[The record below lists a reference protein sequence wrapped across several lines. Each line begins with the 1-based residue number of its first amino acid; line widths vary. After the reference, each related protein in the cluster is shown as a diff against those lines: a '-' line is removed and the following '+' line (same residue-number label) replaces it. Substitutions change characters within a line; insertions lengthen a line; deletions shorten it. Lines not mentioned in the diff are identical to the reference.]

1 MNNISFTSSDESSST
16 VNILRRDARGFSR
29 SLRDG
34 SSYVAVSFEVSPAK
48 YFQELLAEM
57 ESDIVELENRPKLN
71 HVHQFQDQLVRK
83 HIDRGEIL
91 RMHAR
96 ADPNNTKTRA
106 SYTFSSGDSRIE
118 ADAGAG
124 TMSK

>member
-1 MNNISFTSSDESSST
+1 MRKMNNISFTSSDESSST
-16 VNILRRDARGFSR
+16 GGNILRRDARGFSR

-48 YFQELLAEM
+48 YFQELLAGM
-57 ESDIVELENRPKLN
+57 ESDIVEVEKRPKFN

-83 HIDRGEIL
+83 HIDRGEIT

-96 ADPNNTKTRA
+96 ADSNDTKTRA
-106 SYTFSSGDSRIE
+106 SYTFSSGD
-118 ADAGAG
+118 
-124 TMSK
+124 